1 MFVVVWFL
9 LAVAVGVLASN
20 RGRSGFGWFLLSAVL
35 SPLLGFVFVLVAK
48 NLAVPVGVP
57 QESGATHVRC
67 SECAEWV
74 LPEATTCKHCGAKLV
89 PDLDFHRRQAVVR
102 ELILALCSLRPCT
115 ATDLA
120 RVLGDR
126 DPGELKRL
134 HLKPLREAG
143 QLALKYPET
152 EKHPHQAYLTVQD

>member
-1 MFVVVWFL
+1 MVVVFWFL

-20 RGRSGFGWFLLSAVL
+20 RGRSGVGWFLLSVVL
-35 SPLLGFVFVLVAK
+35 SPLLGFIFVLVAK
-48 NLAVPVGVP
+48 NLAAPVGVP

-102 ELILALCSLRPCT
+102 ENLKTEESKNLLIGLLVVAGLIGLVALVSS
-115 ATDLA
+115 
-120 RVLGDR
+120 
-126 DPGELKRL
+126 
-134 HLKPLREAG
+134 
-143 QLALKYPET
+143 
-152 EKHPHQAYLTVQD
+152 